1 MKNTKIRR
9 AALAVTLVM
18 LTALTL
24 SGCKP
29 SKKSVEKSSWYK
41 ELKKENKSL
50 KKKLDSYENRIE
62 KEDNMSEDDRR
73 ARDYLDKIA
82 RDRVNKLEIGYADNM
97 EGGEFLTD
105 NQAAFCMSTAIAD
118 RADLCSLYTPEE
130 IEEMYG
136 PGYEYILYDENN
148 AVYEIMV
155 YEGDYVVFTDLPDR
169 VYYSYD
175 ASALG
180 EAMLHFKNGYPD
192 SNLLHRLADT
202 PFITDKDDNY
212 YDNRTARQVANQIDR
227 MDKEKTSR
235 KDAVRYW
242 GKSKKGTSYQ
252 FFHHGNKMKI
262 TVYDEF
268 ISIRNMDDK
277 ITWYKASAEDIDT
290 IKSFFA
296 DSKNPGKT
304 TKKAKEED
312 SDSEKNHYEDMNTE
326 SSEEDS

>member
-1 MKNTKIRR
+1 MKKTRIRR
-9 AALAVTLVM
+9 TAGILAMVI

-62 KEDNMSEDDRR
+62 KEDNLSEDERR
-73 ARDYLDKIA
+73 ARDYLARIA
-82 RDRVNKLEIGYADNM
+82 RDRINKLEVGYSDNM

-105 NQAAFCMSTAIAD
+105 NQAAFSMSTAIAD

-130 IEEMYG
+130 IEKMYG
-136 PGYEYILYDENN
+136 PGYEYILYDEDN

-155 YEGDYVVFTDLPDR
+155 YEGDYVVFTDLPNR

-180 EAMLHFKNGYPD
+180 EALLHYKNGYPD

-212 YDNRTARQVANQIDR
+212 YDNRTARKVANQIYH

-235 KDAVRYW
+235 KDAVKYW

-252 FFHHGNKMKI
+252 FYHHGNQMKI

-268 ISIRNMDDK
+268 ISIRNMDDNV
-277 ITWYKASAEDIDT
+277 TWYKASAEDIKV
-290 IKSFFA
+290 IKDAFA

-304 TKKAKEED
+304 SKKGKKSIN
-312 SDSEKNHYEDMNTE
+312 SDKNHYEEMSTD
-326 SSEEDS
+326 SSEGDS